1 MSSKLEIAV
10 VQMASVDDIERNL
23 EQIETLVEKIFKSHS
38 PRLLCF
44 PENCLYLRVVEGE
57 KIDGLTL
64 DHPAFNFISRL
75 AQLHQAYFHLGSVP
89 LLGEGALYNSSVLV
103 TPQGEVVPTY
113 KKIHLFDIQLDGQK
127 AIRESDIFKHGDGPH
142 IFHVDGWSIGET
154 ICYDLRF
161 AELFS
166 QYAKVGVDI
175 LLVPAAFLVK
185 TGEAHW
191 EVLLRA
197 RAIESQC
204 YLIASAQG
212 GTHVGKNGRTRE
224 TYGHSLIVEPWGSV
238 VGHVQDR
245 APGFVVVT
253 LQRDQIERVRQQIP
267 MKSHRRLTVV

>member
-1 MSSKLEIAV
+1 MGSELEVAV
-10 VQMASVDDIERNL
+10 VQMASVDDIEYNL
-23 EQIETLVEKIFKSHS
+23 EQIKTLVEKIFESHS

-57 KIDGLTL
+57 KIEGLKV
-64 DHPAFNFISRL
+64 DHPVFQSISRL
-75 AQLHQAYFHLGSVP
+75 AQRFNAYFHLGSVP
-89 LLGEGALYNSSVLV
+89 LLGDGSLYNSSVLV
-103 TPQGEVVPTY
+103 TDRGEVLPTY

-127 AIRESDIFKHGDGPH
+127 AIRESDVFKHGDGPH
-142 IFHVDGWSIGET
+142 IFEVDGWSIGET

-166 QYAKVGVDI
+166 RYAKEGVDL

-204 YLIASAQG
+204 YLVASAQG
-212 GTHVGKNGRTRE
+212 GTHIGRNGKTRE

-238 VGHVQDR
+238 IGHVQDR
-245 APGFVVVT
+245 APGFVIAN
-253 LQRDQIERVRQQIP
+253 LKRDQIARVRQQIP
-267 MKSHRRLTVV
+267 MQSHRRLTVV